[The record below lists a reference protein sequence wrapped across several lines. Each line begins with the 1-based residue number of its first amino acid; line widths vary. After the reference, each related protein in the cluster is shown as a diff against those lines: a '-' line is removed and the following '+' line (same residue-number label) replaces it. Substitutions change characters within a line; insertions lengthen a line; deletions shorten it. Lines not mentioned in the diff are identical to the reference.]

1 MYNVMLA
8 DDDYPVIE
16 LLSETIRWEE
26 LGLRLMSTHENGW
39 SAWEQAQRQTPDI
52 LITDIGMPKM
62 DGLELSGRIRELNPA
77 VRIAIL
83 SCHSEFQY
91 AQQAVRLNVQD
102 YLLKD
107 TLDPEDL
114 VQRLTRFKQ
123 AMDEEKQAGWEHS
136 RMKRMYDE
144 AKELRKEQS
153 LKNLI
158 DLPLLSPENW
168 RKEAAEYGLLR
179 EGEHTL
185 PVAGFLENYRQVKYR
200 FFSDQTLRFA
210 VGNVM
215 KEVLENFAP
224 CGVHAGYDARTWL
237 LFFSGK
243 PGLHRN
249 LYEETAQMLKEIQ
262 SALRKVLKV
271 DMSLCIGEPCAS
283 PESLKQALGGLLAS
297 GGLRFYLEPGETVK
311 LRASRPRLEQEPEG
325 DDLPPRDLFS
335 FYDEALGE
343 LRGALLDREPQAIRS
358 ATAAWTARI
367 RKERYPPEAVKDWV
381 LKLLLDLKLKLQA
394 IPSVSTASSADTLH
408 KEIADI
414 DSLADLHAWL
424 NGHLES
430 WAATDFGGHKSGRR
444 PEITEACV
452 YVSRRL
458 HSRISLDEVAEHLHM
473 NTSYFCR
480 LFKKET
486 GSTFIEYVT
495 RLKMMRAQELL
506 DRTGATVGEICE
518 QLGYDNQS
526 YFIKTF
532 KSYSGVTPVE
542 YRSRLR

>member
-39 SAWEQAQRQTPDI
+39 SAWEQAQRQT
-52 LITDIGMPKM
+52 
-62 DGLELSGRIRELNPA
+62 
-77 VRIAIL
+77 
-83 SCHSEFQY
+83 CHSEFQY

-158 DLPLLSPENW
+158 DLPLLFPENW

-311 LRASRPRLEQEPEG
+311 LRASRPKLETEPEG

-444 PEITEACV
+444 AEITEACV
-452 YVSRRL
+452 YVTRRL

-532 KSYSGVTPVE
+532 KSYAGVTPVE